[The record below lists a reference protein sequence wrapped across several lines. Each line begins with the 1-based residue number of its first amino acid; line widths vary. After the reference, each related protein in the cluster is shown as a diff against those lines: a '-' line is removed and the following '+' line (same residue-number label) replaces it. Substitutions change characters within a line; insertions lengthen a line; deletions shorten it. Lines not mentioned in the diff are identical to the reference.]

1 MLKASVVGASGYSGG
16 EIVRLLSCHPG
27 VELEILTASTQA
39 GRQMAEAFAHLRG
52 FSDHTL
58 EVPDWRRLGEV
69 SDVVFL
75 ALPHGLSMNVV
86 PGLLDAG
93 TKVVDVGADFRLRDP
108 ELYRQWY
115 DLEHSAPQLLA
126 EAVYGLPELNREAI
140 AAARLVACPGCY
152 PTAACLALLPLLQSL
167 PQSSSEVIGPLIV
180 DAKSGVSGAGR
191 NPTAGTHFAEVN
203 ENVRP
208 YKLGAHRHMPEMAQT
223 FEALGCHAPVFFS
236 PHLIPITRGILA
248 TCYAC
253 VTSPPSQAAAQEIWE
268 NTYRQSPFVRVLA
281 ESLPE
286 TKATLGSN
294 FCDVAVRVDEE
305 KNLVVAVA
313 ALDNLV
319 KGAAGQAIQCM
330 NLMFDL
336 PEEEGL
342 WLPPVVP

>member
-16 EIVRLLSCHPG
+16 EIVRLLSGHPE
-27 VELEILTASTQA
+27 VELEILTASKQA

-58 EVPDWRRLGEV
+58 EAPDWQRLGAV

-75 ALPHGLSMNVV
+75 ALPHGLSMDVV

-93 TKVVDVGADFRLRDP
+93 TKVVDVGADFRLHDP
-108 ELYRQWY
+108 QLYRQWY
-115 DLEHSAPQLLA
+115 DLEHSAPQLLS
-126 EAVYGLPELNREAI
+126 EAVYGLPELNSESI

-152 PTAACLALLPLLQSL
+152 PTAASLALLPLLQSL
-167 PQSSSEVIGPLIV
+167 PQSGSEVIGPLIV

-191 NPTAGTHFAEVN
+191 NPTAGTHFGEVN

-223 FEALGCHAPVFFS
+223 FQELGCEAPVFFS
-236 PHLIPITRGILA
+236 PHLIPMTRGILA
-248 TCYAC
+248 TCYAY
-253 VTSPPSQAAAQEIWE
+253 VASPPSQAAAQEIWE
-268 NTYRQSPFVRVLA
+268 ETYRQSPFVRVLA

-342 WLPPVVP
+342 WLPPVFP